1 MPSNALKLIKLKN
14 DKPLL
19 YKGNWGEI
27 EEQIKDCFRD
37 KKAIAFVMMH
47 HGVCIGTFE
56 EGKLVMP
63 ASLPFQSE
71 HLRALR
77 VFDQDCECY
86 IWKNSMDEK
95 NIFRLRIRVDKEEEN
110 GELEAVEA
118 RQLIWG
124 TQLVDG
130 NDRDWKVLKEKRGI
144 EFRIHSSV
152 IPENLFINERER
164 LWLVTRN
171 YIDYTPLGQAGY
183 ADCRFVTIEYGRG
196 D

>member
-1 MPSNALKLIKLKN
+1 M
-14 DKPLL
+14 
-19 YKGNWGEI
+19 
-27 EEQIKDCFRD
+27 
-37 KKAIAFVMMH
+37 
-47 HGVCIGTFE
+47 
-56 EGKLVMP
+56 
-63 ASLPFQSE
+63 
-71 HLRALR
+71 
-77 VFDQDCECY
+77 
-86 IWKNSMDEK
+86 
-95 NIFRLRIRVDKEEEN
+95 DKEEEN